1 MKRNWILA
9 GTTLAVCSPLLA
21 LLLTA
26 NMPAAAPTQQNAA
39 QQPKS
44 PPASDGAA
52 GESPARS
59 PAAFEALLARR
70 DALLQT
76 AAALETPEDGVRYN
90 KKLAELDARIDAVG
104 GARYCSASRFY
115 WYTDLG
121 EAQQAAQAS
130 GKPILSLR
138 MMGRLTDE
146 YSCAN
151 SRFFRT
157 TLYANEEISQY
168 LRDHFVMHWK
178 SVRPVPKVTI
188 DFGDG
193 RKLERTLTG
202 NSIHYVLDVDGQPLD
217 ALPGVYAPQKF
228 LEEVKRSHDLYQ
240 QVKAAREGQRAQ
252 TSREQLLFLYHLS
265 RGQDTLRQWQKDLQ
279 QIEVSEKLALD
290 APNGAPNV
298 RVELRPAAEK
308 ATLLAAPK
316 GRVEMPLVRE
326 VTMRNPGQLEEQ
338 TDEEMWRKIAAL
350 HAGEW
355 KLDDASVRLIRSEN
369 PTAAEAAKL
378 TVTKFLVEDPIVKM
392 IRNLE
397 SSIAL
402 DTVRNEY
409 QLRRQIHEWF
419 TEQLPTDVEKL
430 NDRVYAQLF
439 LTPSSDPWIGLVPD
453 ATYTGLDNA
462 GVVRPD
468 AE

>member
-1 MKRNWILA
+1 MKRTWFLLGLA
-9 GTTLAVCSPLLA
+9 LVAGSPLLA
-21 LLLTA
+21 ILLTA
-26 NMPAAAPTQQNAA
+26 NFSAI
-39 QQPKS
+39 S
-44 PPASDGAA
+44 PPKAQAEAPPVQSS
-52 GESPARS
+52 GEITALRARG
-59 PAAFEALLARR
+59 PEALQEL
-70 DALLQT
+70 
-76 AAALETPEDGVRYN
+76 
-90 KKLAELDARIDAVG
+90 LAERDQLLEAASSIKSEDDLQRRNQQVAELNALIDAVG

-115 WYTDLG
+115 WYTDLE
-121 EAQQAAQAS
+121 EAKQAAQAS

-168 LRDHFVMHWK
+168 LRDHFVLHWK

-228 LEEVKRSHDLYQ
+228 LEEIKRSQELFE
-240 QVKAAREGQRAQ
+240 QVKTARESQKAAA
-252 TSREQLLFLYHLS
+252 SREQLLALYHLS
-265 RGQDTLRQWQKDLQ
+265 RGQDTLRQWQSDLQ
-279 QIEVSEKLALD
+279 QVEAIDKTLLTP
-290 APNGAPNV
+290 PNGPPGG
-298 RVELRPAAEK
+298 RVSIRPAAEK

-316 GRVEMPLVRE
+316 GRVEMPLVRQ
-326 VTMRNPGQLEEQ
+326 VTMRNLAQLEAQ
-338 TDEEMWRKIAAL
+338 TDDAMWQRIAVL
-350 HAGEW
+350 HAPGW
-355 KLDDASVRLIRSEN
+355 KLDDASKRLIRSEN
-369 PTAAEAAKL
+369 PTAAEATKL
-378 TVTKFLVEDPIVKM
+378 TVTKALVEDPIVKM

-419 TEQLPTDVEKL
+419 TKNLPTDVEKL
-430 NDRVYAQLF
+430 NERVYAELF
-439 LTPSSDPWIGLVPD
+439 LTPKSDPWIGLVPD
-453 ATYTGLDNA
+453 ATYTGLENG
-462 GVVRPD
+462 GVVRPG